1 MSWPRLSL
9 LGKILIVA
17 NVLLVVAVSAA
28 SLLTYRVAR
37 DAVRQEIIAAG
48 TQSVQDFAK
57 VNALDFLDEKKGKLD
72 LQLKVQGLV
81 DSDERR
87 IQGAYVVGGDGTI
100 LAEKKGPVGAPP
112 PFAALEK
119 LQRASVIDNDARFIT
134 IAAPVFYDQIRLG
147 AVVFRYDGARI
158 QRSGEQILSRS
169 AVIVAVALVA
179 NFVLLIFVL
188 RRVLRP
194 VTQLGLA
201 SEAFAQGDFRQRVE
215 GRLSRDEVGR
225 AAASFNSMAD
235 ALELHMR
242 FSNAA
247 LVERIQHGGT
257 ESVQEHQLS
266 VVFGDAAGYTD
277 WAARH
282 SPEEIFQMLSR
293 YYTCMG
299 RITVRSFQGII
310 DKFMGDGVM
319 MHYGM
324 MRDPRRQS
332 SMERA
337 YVRNA
342 LRATIYSQF
351 ALKILSHA
359 VEELEEKLPLTYR
372 FGLASGKC
380 MMGPVGAQHIM
391 LDYSIIGNVVNL
403 ASRLEA
409 KAPAGGL
416 LIDRFTYI
424 DAGAGFVDV
433 IDGGQQKV
441 KGIATPIQVYCVV
454 GFSER
459 YEVEEMLRFLSEDFI
474 EDELVQGAL
483 LPTRNTPANRGL
495 LRDYVRRGIER
506 SPTLPVMHASELSA

>member
-1 MSWPRLSL
+1 MIWARLSL
-9 LGKILIVA
+9 LAKISVVA
-17 NVLLVVAVSAA
+17 NLLLVVAVSA
-28 SLLTYRVAR
+28 SSVLTYRIAR

-48 TQSVQDFAK
+48 TQSVRDFAK
-57 VNALDFLDEKKGKLD
+57 VNALDFLDEEKGRLD
-72 LQLKVQGLV
+72 LQLALQGLV
-81 DSDERR
+81 DADDGR
-87 IQGAYVVGGDGTI
+87 IQEVYVIGGDGAV
-100 LAEKKGPVGAPP
+100 LAKIEGPVGQPP
-112 PFAALEK
+112 PREALES
-119 LQRASVIDNDARFIT
+119 LRSASVIDNDAGFIT
-134 IAAPVFYDQIRLG
+134 IAAPVFYDGIRLG
-147 AVVFRYDGARI
+147 AVVFRYDGGRI
-158 QRSGEQILSRS
+158 QRSGEQILYRS
-169 AVIVAVALVA
+169 GAIVGIALAA
-179 NFVLLIFVL
+179 NLILLIFVL

-194 VTQLGLA
+194 VTQLGQA
-201 SEAFAQGDFRQRVE
+201 SEAFAQGDFRRRVE
-215 GRLSRDEVGR
+215 GQLGRDEVGR
-225 AAASFNSMAD
+225 AARSFNSMAD

-266 VVFGDAAGYTD
+266 VVFGDAADYTH

-282 SPEEIFQMLSR
+282 SPEEIFRMLSR

-351 ALKILSHA
+351 ALKILSYA
-359 VEELEEKLPLTYR
+359 VSELEEKLPLTYR

-391 LDYSIIGNVVNL
+391 LDYSIIGDVVNL

-409 KAPAGGL
+409 KAPAGGV
-416 LIDRFTYI
+416 LIDRFTHI
-424 DAGAGFVDV
+424 DAGNGFVDV
-433 IDGGQQKV
+433 TDGGIQQV
-441 KGIATPIQVYCVV
+441 KGIATPIQVYCVR
-454 GFSER
+454 GFSEK
-459 YEVEEMLRFLSEDFI
+459 YEVEEMIRFLAEDFL
-474 EDELVQGAL
+474 EDELIQEAL
-483 LPTRNTPANRGL
+483 LPTRNTVANRAL
-495 LRDYVRRGIER
+495 LREHIHRVLE
-506 SPTLPVMHASELSA
+506 PAAVLPVRPASELSA